1 MATDVSSV
9 TGVLREVF
17 DDNNDGEQSPDDSCF
32 TVESYTDKEDNDLE
46 SQSTSQN
53 MAASERGAESS
64 SVSES
69 TGQQSSSSSAVSLLS
84 VLKAPTSSDL
94 SRKQS
99 VLRNP
104 P

>member
-9 TGVLREVF
+9 TSVLCEVF
-17 DDNNDGEQSPDDSCF
+17 DDNDDGGQSSDDSCF

-53 MAASERGAESS
+53 MAASESRIESS

-69 TGQQSSSSSAVSLLS
+69 TGRRSSSSSGASLLS
-84 VLKAPTSSDL
+84 VLKAPTCLESNL
-94 SRKQS
+94 C
-99 VLRNP
+99 
-104 P
+104 